1 MNIKYTFIRKVL
13 WTAKIIFCYFLIA
26 GKLYDVKTRSFYDDL
41 FRSGSSLLGNLL
53 SLHPSTSFYYEPFK
67 KFNIFKDCHH
77 RFNNSEVSNFIEEIL
92 GGIFKC
98 EDKILKNKK
107 KSLKCNKT
115 RITVIKTIR
124 IHFNGILPWL
134 HKFPSLKVGTYF
146 LHHDC

>member
-92 GGIFKC
+92 GGIFKTYHAGIFW
-98 EDKILKNKK
+98 KIASSYFYELFLKGTTEVLPKPLKSHLKK
-107 KSLKCNKT
+107 
-115 RITVIKTIR
+115 IKFT
-124 IHFNGILPWL
+124 
-134 HKFPSLKVGTYF
+134 S
-146 LHHDC
+146 